1 MNSKRIHTGLIG
13 LVAAGLLASG
23 QAQAFGLDAI
33 KSVAGA
39 ALHTA
44 TQGNS
49 NAADNSA
56 LEQQH
61 SDLMLRFNAS
71 MNNMLI
77 AQAKTLQ
84 ATGNTD
90 AATQTMNAAQQYA
103 IGGVSDSDVIQRDT
117 QLTSTNQ
124 QLIQN
129 ALSQA
134 AAMSGEN
141 RAALIEAIPYYT
153 AGIQEGTKLSGA
165 FSQWINNAQGA
176 AGSLL
181 SNPMAAAQL
190 TSSLGDATTIARNLP
205 ALLSAWSGTSQSFMS
220 YASANQLDVSTLQ
233 TALNAN

>member
-39 ALHTA
+39 ALNTA

-90 AATQTMNAAQQYA
+90 AATQT
-103 IGGVSDSDVIQRDT
+103 S
-117 QLTSTNQ
+117 
-124 QLIQN
+124 
-129 ALSQA
+129 
-134 AAMSGEN
+134 
-141 RAALIEAIPYYT
+141 
-153 AGIQEGTKLSGA
+153 
-165 FSQWINNAQGA
+165 
-176 AGSLL
+176 
-181 SNPMAAAQL
+181 
-190 TSSLGDATTIARNLP
+190 
-205 ALLSAWSGTSQSFMS
+205 
-220 YASANQLDVSTLQ
+220 
-233 TALNAN
+233 

>member
-1 MNSKRIHTGLIG
+1 MNTKRFHTGLIG

-23 QAQAFGLDAI
+23 QAQAFGLDAL
-33 KSVAGA
+33 KSAAGA
-39 ALHTA
+39 ALNTA
-44 TQGNS
+44 TQGGD
-49 NAADNSA
+49 NANDNSA

-71 MNNMLI
+71 MNNMLM

-90 AATQTMNAAQQYA
+90 AATQTLNAAQQYA
-103 IGGVSDSDVIQRDT
+103 IGGVTDSDVILRDT

-134 AAMSGEN
+134 VAMSGEN
-141 RAALIEAIPYYT
+141 RAMLVEAIPYYT
-153 AGIQEGTKLSGA
+153 AGIQEGGKLSGA
-165 FSQWINNAQGA
+165 FSQWINNAQGSA
-176 AGSLL
+176 SSLL

-190 TSSLGDATTIARNLP
+190 TSSLSEASTIARNLP

-220 YASANQLDVSTLQ
+220 YATANQLDVGTLQ
-233 TALNAN
+233 TALNTN